1 MVDGYYSSDPK
12 IIIRPQFKTYNVVR
26 LKTDLTN
33 HDEKAKT
40 MTGMQTGSADSV
52 PAPRTSGSPDG
63 AILTRSPATSTCQSV
78 RQVAR
83 CVIGR
88 QPAASRLNNRDQR
101 DIVPSQKGRAR
112 SAFRRRRPAGRTAAL
127 VFSSPAIGRNR
138 GDAAPLRSTRRRP
151 GKMGS
156 SMAPHRRRR
165 GRGPSPIHLAT
176 PAPTG
181 GSAGA
186 VGTRTREGHPAYLA
200 P

>member
-112 SAFRRRRPAGRTAAL
+112 RLSGDGDRPAGRQRSFSLLRRSAGTAAMRRPSGPL
-127 VFSSPAIGRNR
+127 VRARGRWGALWHHIA
-138 GDAAPLRSTRRRP
+138 GDGEAHPQFTWPPLRP
-151 GKMGS
+151 QVVLQ
-156 SMAPHRRRR
+156 AP
-165 GRGPSPIHLAT
+165 
-176 PAPTG
+176 
-181 GSAGA
+181 
-186 VGTRTREGHPAYLA
+186 
-200 P
+200 